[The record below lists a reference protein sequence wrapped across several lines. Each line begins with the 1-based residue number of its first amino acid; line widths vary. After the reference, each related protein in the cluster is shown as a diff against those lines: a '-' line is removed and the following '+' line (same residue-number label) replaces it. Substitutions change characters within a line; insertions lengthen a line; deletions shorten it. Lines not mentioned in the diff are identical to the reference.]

1 MNKPTNLLLL
11 VLSALR
17 KKPFTDTEARINY
30 TNAVWDYILDLES
43 LFPIAVPPTSSAFKQ
58 KNQLDKLLILND
70 RFSSIGDEF
79 LTHSV
84 VDSILAK
91 VQDMFREYLDDKLY
105 YEFYDLR
112 KNHYAQ
118 LINSNRDDSVPTYNR
133 LDTLKQA
140 AFKNLG

>member
-17 KKPFTDTEARINY
+17 KKPVTDTEARINY

-43 LFPIAVPPTSSAFKQ
+43 LSPISVEPTSSAFKQ
-58 KNQLDKLLILND
+58 KNYLDKLLILND
-70 RFSSIGDEF
+70 RFISIGDEF
-79 LTHSV
+79 LTPSA
-84 VDSILAK
+84 VDSILEK

-133 LDTLKQA
+133 LDTLKHA